1 MTGQGDPTEPS
12 LDMSLFSYG
21 VIKSL
26 REKYPMT
33 RQVNL
38 FGATR
43 DINLRLRVNPNIGNM
58 LTKNQTSD
66 NWPWVR
72 KSLLHT
78 DLWPE
83 AKNHAIPFGVPYIF
97 CDINI
102 CQKCPFEVLF
112 EPSYPVLGSPT
123 SLWPCQ
129 SVGNTCD
136 KFICST
142 IIYGN

>member
-1 MTGQGDPTEPS
+1 
-12 LDMSLFSYG
+12 
-21 VIKSL
+21 
-26 REKYPMT
+26 MT

-72 KSLLHT
+72 KSLGHT
-78 DLWPE
+78 DLWLE
-83 AKNHAIPFGVPYIF
+83 AKYHVIPFGVPYIF
-97 CDINI
+97 GDINI